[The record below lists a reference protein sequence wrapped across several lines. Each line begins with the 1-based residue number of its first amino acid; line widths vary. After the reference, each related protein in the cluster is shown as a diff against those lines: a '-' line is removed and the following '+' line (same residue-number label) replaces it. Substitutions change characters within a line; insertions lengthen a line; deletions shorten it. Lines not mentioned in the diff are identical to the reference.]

1 MQEQC
6 EAALLCVQ
14 ALGCT
19 HCYNEFCSGDLL
31 VEASEEGLACGFP
44 IVKQKLISLL
54 KLVLQ
59 INHILALAWWLLSLA

>member
-1 MQEQC
+1 MVDAWEQVLQEQC

-44 IVKQKLISLL
+44 GG
-54 KLVLQ
+54 
-59 INHILALAWWLLSLA
+59 A